1 MASTGS
7 KNLIRFSLGV
17 FLGMSSILNQSPA
30 SADIRAGQGK
40 SFDTKVNG
48 QKGGRCSAGVCR
60 ISGGKKSGRSK
71 FMRFKDFD
79 TRGKIKRVDI
89 DTGGK
94 RNLVVGVTSPIGTH
108 INKSIQLS
116 SKANLYWLSP
126 GGIHLG
132 SGGGFVNVPS
142 LNLSTTRSLR
152 FGDGLFDVFKTRAAN
167 LDGLKG
173 DPLSGSRGFGGM
185 EVLDVLNQADD
196 TVPVIQMEGIDIRID
211 RDLFADAPGGVV
223 EVRESKISVGN
234 DQVDR
239 ARLTLTGEE
248 VVVGDGTELMAVQ
261 AGGGGKIEVGG
272 SWQNSDETVRQAK
285 RTVVEAGA
293 LLDAS
298 AGNKGDGGEIVVW
311 SDISNPES
319 VTIVSGS
326 LFAKGGRQ
334 AGVGGQIETSG
345 FELKIAGIDVDATA
359 NHPDYSGLWLLD
371 PYDYTLNDNSPDFET
386 STIASVLSGGTSIT
400 LKTTDSS
407 NAAGGNTIAS
417 DGTDTNGGRI
427 TIDDN
432 IIVSGS
438 GSGDLALVADSDI
451 QINATLQNLTGDG
464 DLTLHSQTGV
474 TLGNSG
480 AISWDPGSTGFVDII
495 SSQSGG
501 LSGSGSI
508 NISSGK
514 FKVNT
519 SALVPPLYTG
529 SIALSSGTTFEKRG
543 TGGFRLKPSS
553 SSNQFN
559 LIELHEGIL
568 ALANDD
574 ALGTSYSGSIE
585 FKGGAFRQGQTSV
598 VDYSAQ
604 FSDAAEQ
611 KYKIY
616 VNSDSGIV
624 YNDALASPGGTFE
637 LLSGDLQLTGAS
649 TYSGKTT
656 ISAGSLKLVGSTGS
670 IQSSEINVAEG
681 ATYELDL
688 PTVSDQ
694 ATYSGVI
701 SGSGKF
707 KKSGLGEL
715 TLSGANTFS
724 GNTSID
730 EGILLVSGSLSDSTV
745 VDVASGATY
754 KVGSNDT
761 IGGLEGNGKVDLNGQ
776 SLTVNQAEST
786 ESNFAGEVS
795 GGRNAILVKAGSG
808 ILTLSGENDI
818 QQAIQIDDGILLP
831 SAARA
836 LTDETDVII
845 NSPGVLSL
853 LVDTNIERL
862 SGSGDVEL
870 ASSTLSARSTTD
882 TTFSGVMSG
891 NGSFEKVGPAKLTFS
906 GDNLYSG
913 STTIRAG
920 TLSVSG
926 SLDDSTVVDVSS
938 GATYQLAASDTIGG
952 LQGAGSVDLNSNTL
966 TVQISNSD
974 ESTTFSG
981 DISGSGSGSSLTKA
995 GSGTLNLSG
1004 TLTYSGSTNVVAGQ
1018 LTVTA
1023 DSASTAA
1030 LTATCSGSGT
1040 SNICSSELSNSIS
1053 LAPTP
1058 EPTPEPEE
1066 EEEPEPTPEPTLELI
1081 LDQPSFGDPGD
1092 QSPVGDLGELPL
1104 VDDPGGLPPF
1114 DDPGGLPPFDDTSG
1128 LPPFDDPGGLP
1139 PFGDPGGL
1147 PPFDDL
1153 GELPPFEDLGD
1164 QPPFGGPETIDA
1176 FISTFVT
1183 EGNVETL
1190 ADAIAVIEKTA
1201 TMPMVSPSSVD
1212 VAAAPEMSTSTSTAS
1227 MSPNAP
1233 VSAASTSD
1241 VVSVV
1246 VATTETGSS
1255 DASSSVN
1262 DTVETV
1268 AASLVPSSL
1277 SAEGTSV
1284 DLSLGDSF
1292 QVAAVSSEGSSTSSS
1307 ATSTVGVASATS
1319 ESTAASATAD
1329 VSNSEASSGSDTA
1342 AGSET
1347 SAAGESGEA
1356 AGETSDSANSSDD
1369 SAATDSSEDTST
1381 EEGGTDDS
1389 ADEAD
1394 AEAGTEAEGD
1404 AEGEGEGEGETEGD
1418 AEGEEEG
1425 EGETE
1430 GDAEAGSDE
1439 EGEGS
1444 SEGDQGGL
1452 RGQESAPSVAVNVK
1466 RVDASQALAGVS
1478 EGDSAATDRAVG
1490 ALNLPKL
1497 SGRRTPSAGQIS
1509 NFLQQLRQQIGGVQ

>member
-761 IGGLEGNGKVDLNGQ
+761 IGGLEGDGKVDLNGQ

-1452 RGQESAPSVAVNVK
+1452 GGQESAPSVAVNVK